1 MSLNGTSELSEP
13 VAGLIGKL
21 RKRGAKTVALQFPEG
36 LKRKA
41 AGVAAALREAG
52 FEVIVSGDPC
62 YGACD
67 LALGMLEYADVLVHF
82 GHAPVDER
90 QDVICEPYPVGFDIT
105 VLEKAI
111 PLLGGA
117 RAGLVT
123 TVQHAHLVPVMEAF
137 LKAHGVAVEVA
148 GGSGRTPL
156 PGQVLGCRFEAA
168 KIPGADI
175 ILFVGTGRF
184 HPTGIAL
191 ATGKRV
197 IALDPLASTAG
208 EVTAE
213 ALLRRRFAA
222 IEKAR
227 KASTIGILVS
237 SKSGQNRIRLA
248 RQLAG
253 LGGPGGNAVLVM
265 MCEVSPGELLNLGFG
280 AYVNTACPRLAYD
293 DQVRFPV
300 PVLSPPE
307 YEILRGVRS
316 WDEYT
321 IDEI

>member
-1 MSLNGTSELSEP
+1 VSLNGTSEP
-13 VAGLIGKL
+13 VSGLTEKL

-41 AGVAAALREAG
+41 AGIAAALREEG
-52 FEVIVSGDPC
+52 FDVIVSGDPC

-67 LALGMLEYADVLVHF
+67 LSLGLLEYADVLVHF
-82 GHAPVDER
+82 GHAPVDDR
-90 QDVICEPYPVGFDIT
+90 PDVICEPYTVGFDIA
-105 VLEKAI
+105 VLGKAV
-111 PLLGGA
+111 PLLEGA
-117 RAGLVT
+117 KTGLVT

-137 LKAHGVAVEVA
+137 LKAHGIAVRVA

-156 PGQVLGCRFEAA
+156 PGQVLGCSFEAA
-168 KIPGADI
+168 KIPGTEI
-175 ILFVGTGRF
+175 ILFVGTGHF
-184 HPTGIAL
+184 HPIGIAL

-197 IALDPLASTAG
+197 IALDPLAGTVE
-208 EVTAE
+208 EVSGG

-227 KASTIGILVS
+227 EATTVGIIVS
-237 SKSGQNRIRLA
+237 SKSGQNRIGLA
-248 RQLAG
+248 RRLAG
-253 LGGPGGNAVLVM
+253 LRGNAVLVM

-307 YEILRGVRS
+307 YEILCGARS

-321 IDEI
+321 IDEIP